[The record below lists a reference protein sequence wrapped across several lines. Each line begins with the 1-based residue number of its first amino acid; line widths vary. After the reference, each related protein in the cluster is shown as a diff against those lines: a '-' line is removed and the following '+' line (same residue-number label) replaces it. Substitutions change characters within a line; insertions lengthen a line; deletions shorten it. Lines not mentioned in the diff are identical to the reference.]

1 MKGKQGGVRVGG
13 GARQWEQ
20 SSVRCTLKMEGGPQP
35 RNAGSHQKL
44 QEGKEGDPPPPAC
57 RRGQFRQHLPLRTS

>member
-44 QEGKEGDPPPPAC
+44 QEGKEGDPRPPAC